1 MRKYSDIQSAVA
13 SEIQTLLSNITD
25 TLFMAIT

>member
-13 SEIQTLLSNITD
+13 SKIQTLLSNITD
-25 TLFMAIT
+25 TLFVGTT

>member
-25 TLFMAIT
+25 TLFMATT

>member
-13 SEIQTLLSNITD
+13 SEIQTLLSNLTNN
-25 TLFMAIT
+25 LFMGIT